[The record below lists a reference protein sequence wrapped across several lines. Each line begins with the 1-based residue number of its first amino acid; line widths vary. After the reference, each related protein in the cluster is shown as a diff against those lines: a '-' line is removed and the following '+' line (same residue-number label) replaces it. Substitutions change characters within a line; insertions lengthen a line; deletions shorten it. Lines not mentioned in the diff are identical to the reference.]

1 MDIEIVSANIID
13 ICADAIVLPANE
25 KLKEGS
31 GTSKAIFEAAGRS
44 NLKQECEKIGHCEVG
59 SAVPTSAYNL
69 NAKYIIHAVVPK
81 WRGGNNNEY
90 GLLSSGTICV
100 PFGFTKE
107 MRTLC
112 GTTATVVSTI
122 GSGDRVSVRLSPDPA
137 WSISAAMLE
146 PDVENDIQESDHDLK
161 SLFV

>member
-69 NAKYIIHAVVPK
+69 NASMPLFQNGEVEIITNMV
-81 WRGGNNNEY
+81 
-90 GLLSSGTICV
+90 
-100 PFGFTKE
+100 F
-107 MRTLC
+107 
-112 GTTATVVSTI
+112 
-122 GSGDRVSVRLSPDPA
+122 
-137 WSISAAMLE
+137 
-146 PDVENDIQESDHDLK
+146 
-161 SLFV
+161 